1 VNGLR
6 DGGADAAALV
16 AQQREETDRGATQLA
31 ARWKDLCPCSLKV
44 CHHEFA
50 AAPPTLYFATIGVT
64 PPFVKNCTLSR
75 EPEVRDV
82 RPIRRQD
89 YIIEQLASVA

>member
-1 VNGLR
+1 MVCATEVPTLPPSLR
-6 DGGADAAALV
+6 SNARRPTAAPRSWLRVGRICVHAHLKF
-16 AQQREETDRGATQLA
+16 ATT
-31 ARWKDLCPCSLKV
+31 SLPRP
-44 CHHEFA
+44 
-50 AAPPTLYFATIGVT
+50 PPTLYFATIGVT

>member
-1 VNGLR
+1 LKPSGELFFLEQAWQ
-6 DGGADAAALV
+6 GQHLLKHAL
-16 AQQREETDRGATQLA
+16 TLA
-31 ARWKDLCPCSLKV
+31 RLVQAVRFFRVELLFSALSRCPK
-44 CHHEFA
+44 EGD
-50 AAPPTLYFATIGVT
+50 IGIT

-82 RPIRRQD
+82 RPIRGQD